1 MKKGEKTMTLF
12 YFSGQMVNI
21 RVAKPREENMP
32 LARSIGGCQRKR
44 IRERER
50 ERNVE
55 IFGDKCKG
63 TGIFLAAAHY
73 SLVCLMT

>member
-1 MKKGEKTMTLF
+1 
-12 YFSGQMVNI
+12 MVNI

-44 IRERER
+44 IIERER
-50 ERNVE
+50 REKRHVE
-55 IFGDKCKG
+55 ILGDKCKG